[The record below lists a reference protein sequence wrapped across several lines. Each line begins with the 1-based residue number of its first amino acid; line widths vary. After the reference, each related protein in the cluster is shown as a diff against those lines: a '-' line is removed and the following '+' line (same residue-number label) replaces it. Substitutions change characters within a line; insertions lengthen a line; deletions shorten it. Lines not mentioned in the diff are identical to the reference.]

1 VLRPVAV
8 RAQGGFLDDV
18 QRLDLDTMAWAP
30 PPAVGG
36 AAPGAPRRAAGHSL
50 AGLLAFGGCTPTPH
64 GVMPIARTDLLLLG
78 ARRPR
83 AAEQCPAARVAAAL
97 PRGPIGRCSMRSH
110 WARVPSL
117 SAFSPSA

>member
-78 ARRPR
+78 ARRPPGRPAR
-83 AAEQCPAARVAAAL
+83 ALRWSAAS
-97 PRGPIGRCSMRSH
+97 PIRR
-110 WARVPSL
+110 
-117 SAFSPSA
+117 